1 MGLLEKLLSSPER
14 FARDSRVYRSALV
27 TASQLRDR
35 ARRAMGAA
43 TATSPAAPATLT
55 DRLLGV
61 LSQRAAITD
70 VGDGAHAEYGI
81 LRNDVH
87 LLAAA
92 LIELAASPELQLSV
106 KRPPVTLDCRQA
118 SIYTLDAFLVAGA
131 GFTVI
136 ADDRATHE
144 RALLPFQLWT
154 REDTQVVG
162 PRPNRVARRISA
174 GTRGQHGLFTPG
186 ALTRTRDLLPA
197 PLVTAV
203 DFPIDVVYTWVN
215 HRDPGWQRLRASVDD
230 RPLADVSDDAASIER
245 FISRDELRYS
255 LRSVMEFA
263 PWVRTIH
270 VVTNCARPPWLR
282 ADHPRLR
289 WVDHTEIIPAEH
301 LPTFSSHAIESRL
314 QHVPGLAEHFLYF
327 NDDMF
332 LARPTLPSDFFEM
345 TGMSKAFL
353 EDYGSVNGPPR
364 PGEPD
369 YLNAARNG
377 SALLRERYGRVATAL
392 HRHTPYALRRDVL
405 LDMEREFAGPIGRT
419 TAQKFRTI
427 DDISTVSFLHH
438 HVGYLTGRTT
448 LAPCDALLIHP
459 RLPRYEQ
466 RLEQLVER
474 ARTPISVCLNDG
486 GGSSRHP
493 HWDHHVQVFL
503 DAFMPKPCELELAA
517 GAA

>member
-1 MGLLEKLLSSPER
+1 MALALIR
-14 FARDSRVYRSALV
+14 RAAREPAELVRRSAAAHQLRL
-27 TASQLRDR
+27 LRDR
-35 ARRAMGAA
+35 I
-43 TATSPAAPATLT
+43 
-55 DRLLGV
+55 LGV
-61 LSQRAAITD
+61 GGVIDGTRIPQNTPLERQLVARLATMVGLVD
-70 VGDGAHAEYGI
+70 VGDGSALE
-81 LRNDVH
+81 
-87 LLAAA
+87 LALMRDSAPVLTAA
-92 LIELAASPELQLSV
+92 LSKLGHGEYRIQV
-106 KRPPVTLDCRQA
+106 QTVDRTLDLA
-118 SIYTLDAFLVAGA
+118 SAPLYSLDDMVNVTDAFVVSAEHRG
-131 GFTVI
+131 
-136 ADDRATHE
+136 THE
-144 RALLPFQLWT
+144 RAMLSFQLWT

-162 PRPNRVARRISA
+162 PKPNRLARRISA
-174 GTRGQHGLFTPG
+174 GTVADHGLFTPG

-215 HRDPGWQRLRASVDD
+215 HRDPGWQRLRAAVDG
-230 RPLADVSDDAASIER
+230 RPLANISDDAASIER

-282 ADHPRLR
+282 PDHPRLR
-289 WVDHTEIIPAEH
+289 WVDHAEIIPAEH

-314 QHVPGLAEHFLYF
+314 QHVPGLADHFLYF

-377 SALLRERYGRVATAL
+377 SALLHERFGRVATAL
-392 HRHTPYALRRDVL
+392 HRHTPYALRKDVL

-419 TAQKFRTI
+419 TGQKFRTI

-438 HVGYLTGRTT
+438 HFGYLTGRTT
-448 LAPCDALLIHP
+448 LAPCDALLVHP
-459 RLPRYEQ
+459 RSPRYEQ
-466 RLEQLVER
+466 RLRLMISNLLRPV
-474 ARTPISVCLNDG
+474 SVCLNDG
-486 GGSSRHP
+486 GGSSAYP
-493 HWDHHVQVFL
+493 HWDRHVTEFL
-503 DAFMPKPCELELAA
+503 EAYFAVPCELEPEGEPSAT
-517 GAA
+517 